1 MVDLQPHAQRRAQ
14 RPAGQADLDPAG
26 RVAPVVPDRPAH
38 QAVASAPS
46 AVLPGELPAVHG
58 GHAGGE
64 RDVHDPLERRPARTG
79 QVPALILGLA
89 AGGTA

>member
-1 MVDLQPHAQRRAQ
+1 VVDLQPHAQ

-26 RVAPVVPDRPAH
+26 PVAPVVPGRPAH
-38 QAVASAPS
+38 QAVASAPC
-46 AVLPGELPAVHG
+46 AVCPVSC
-58 GHAGGE
+58 
-64 RDVHDPLERRPARTG
+64 PLSMAATQVANGMSTIRWNDGQPRTG